1 MDVRTDAC
9 TSIAFTATVPV
20 ALQRPPASIY
30 AVEPVLRGNRM
41 NESVGAARERDA
53 LRKRLREMRAAV
65 PAAQR
70 IGAAQALV
78 GSLEQV
84 PEFMTDRRIGGYWAV
99 DGELPLMALIGG
111 MLAREQQYCLPV
123 VGADRQ
129 LRFAPWRP
137 GEVITAN
144 RYGIPEPACA
154 PADLLQPTD
163 LDVVLVPLL
172 GFDRRGHRLGFG
184 GGYYD
189 RSFEF
194 LRGRAD
200 VGKPVLVGVA
210 YALQEVAALEEQPWD
225 VHLDYVATER
235 ELIDLTPPP

>member
-1 MDVRTDAC
+1 
-9 TSIAFTATVPV
+9 
-20 ALQRPPASIY
+20 
-30 AVEPVLRGNRM
+30 M
-41 NESVGAARERDA
+41 NESVRRAEARTA
-53 LRKRLREMRAAV
+53 LRKMLRAQRAAV

-70 IGAAQALV
+70 IAAAQALV
-78 GSLEQV
+78 AQLEQV
-84 PEFMTDRRIGGYWAV
+84 PEFMTDRRIGGYWAI
-99 DGELPLMALIGG
+99 DGELPLMALMGG
-111 MLAREQQYCLPV
+111 IRARDQQYCLPV

-137 GEVITAN
+137 GEAITAN
-144 RYGIPEPACA
+144 RYGIPEPSCA
-154 PADLLQPTD
+154 AADLLDPTE

-172 GFDRRGHRLGFG
+172 GFDRRGQRLGFG

-189 RSFEF
+189 RSFAY
-194 LRGRAD
+194 LRGRTD

-210 YALQEVAALEEQPWD
+210 YALQEVAALDQQPWD

>member
-1 MDVRTDAC
+1 LRDAAVHWIEDLTDTSAPVDRGALRRT
-9 TSIAFTATVPV
+9 
-20 ALQRPPASIY
+20 L
-30 AVEPVLRGNRM
+30 
-41 NESVGAARERDA
+41 RER
-53 LRKRLREMRAAV
+53 RTAV
-65 PAAQR
+65 PATER
-70 IGAAQALV
+70 IAAAQAV
-78 GSLEQV
+78 VAQLEQV

-99 DGELPLMALIGG
+99 DGELPLMALMGG
-111 MLAREQQYCLPV
+111 LLARGQQYCLPV

-137 GEVITAN
+137 GDAIAAN

-154 PADLLQPTD
+154 PVDLLEPGE

-189 RSFEF
+189 RGFAF
-194 LRGRAD
+194 LHGRAD

-210 YALQEVAALEEQPWD
+210 YALQEIDALDVQPWD